1 MVAGV
6 VAFIGR
12 GEGVRMRS
20 LRLGMGLLILSG
32 AVFVDCGA
40 ASSASGQ
47 ESKQSKEEQ
56 IANAKDSAAAARIY
70 NYLLKHPDEMA
81 RIEANMNAA
90 KKEEEKVV
98 KAQPSLISLPASL
111 PTASS
116 TASSSASS
124 EDVSF
129 KTLRAGII
137 AFKADSGEN
146 VVLRKEDRETLAAKG
161 VTFTATFGSPKVCL
175 QVTDLGLTCND
186 GTSDLTEPLKS
197 FKFLTQA
204 EQQGHHVGDIEKDA
218 SRGKPLTELQE
229 AVRDLIEQY
238 AKNTVKNQIQAELD
252 KAGLTRFSKFWT
264 IHQKSRTLNL
274 GYVEK
279 PAICFVDEN
288 HPGNYVKEGDLILV
302 EQPSGAWQYVRIVA
316 PAYYIGEML
325 VLNEN
330 QFVGYG
336 TYKACGKEEAFNTD
350 RATRERL
357 FKQHVKEL
365 P

>member
-1 MVAGV
+1 M
-6 VAFIGR
+6 
-12 GEGVRMRS
+12 
-20 LRLGMGLLILSG
+20 LSG

-56 IANAKDSAAAARIY
+56 IANAKDLAAAVRIY
-70 NYLLKHPDEMA
+70 NYLLKYPDEMA
-81 RIEANMNAA
+81 QIERKMKAA
-90 KKEEEKVV
+90 KEGEEKVV

-116 TASSSASS
+116 TASSSASLSAPS

-137 AFKADSGEN
+137 AFKAVPGYSK
-146 VVLRKEDRETLAAKG
+146 VVLRKEDREALAAKG
-161 VTFTATFGSPKVCL
+161 VTFISVFGLPKVCL
-175 QVTDLGLTCND
+175 RVTDLGLTCND

-218 SRGKPLTELQE
+218 SRGRPLTELQE
-229 AVRDLIEQY
+229 KVAELMQLY
-238 AKNTVKNQIQAELD
+238 AKYTVKNQIQAALD
-252 KAGLTRFSKFWT
+252 KAGLTRFNKFWT
-264 IHQKSRTLNL
+264 IDSEPRALKLP
-274 GYVEK
+274 YVEA
-279 PAICFVDEN
+279 PAICFVDEK

-330 QFVGYG
+330 QFVDYG